1 VALVGTSTFG
11 TVLLVWAAVLLL
23 LVTALSFGTRRKRPA
38 ATDEA
43 ERRAL
48 PDRRQG
54 EGDRR
59 VGLPDLRSE
68 RVERRADAPDRR
80 SGAMDRRRPL
90 GAV

>member
-1 VALVGTSTFG
+1 MSTFG
-11 TVLLVWAAVLLL
+11 TVLLVWAAVLFG
-23 LVTALSFGTRRKRPA
+23 LVVALAFGTRRRRPA
-38 ATDEA
+38 ADRS

-48 PDRRQG
+48 PDRRGG

-59 VGLPDLRSE
+59 VGMPDLRPE